1 MIAVHSADAGASVRV
16 TELWTLH
23 YGVPL
28 PKASYENATSSLA
41 AAACAV
47 TVTAGGCHCK
57 VRRYCKS
64 MTTRIG

>member
-1 MIAVHSADAGASVRV
+1 MIAVHSADAGASIRV

-23 YGVPL
+23 YGMPR

-47 TVTAGGCHCK
+47 TVTAGVCQYK
-57 VRRYCKS
+57 VRRYCQL
-64 MTTRIG
+64 